1 MKLII
6 MDKRLILP
14 VVLLAS
20 AVAAGAQT
28 ERRIY
33 TKAEQ
38 ESAQKRTRQEYVQ
51 KREQEKRIEAIQDS
65 IRSVE
70 AFAALEQLDFMLEAN
85 RLSFKRGET
94 AYVTSNTN
102 FVSLSD
108 DKAVIQI
115 APFDGGGPNGVGGIT
130 LEGRASNIKL
140 KTDKKGNVT
149 FTMSVSGTG
158 LSATVDISLPKNSY
172 MASVTVTPNF
182 HSNRVTLYG
191 ILLPAGKSDVFKG
204 WAP

>member
-1 MKLII
+1 
-6 MDKRLILP
+6 MDKRLILL
-14 VVLLAS
+14 VMLLAS

-38 ESAQKRTRQEYVQ
+38 ESAQKREV
-51 KREQEKRIEAIQDS
+51 EKRIEARQDS

-70 AFAALEQLDFMLEAN
+70 AFTALEQLDFVLEAN

-94 AYVTSNTN
+94 AFVTSNTN

-115 APFDGGGPNGVGGIT
+115 APFYGGGPNGVGGIT

-140 KTDKKGNVT
+140 KTDKKGNVIL
-149 FTMSVSGTG
+149 TMSVSGTG
-158 LSATVDISLPKNSY
+158 LSAMVDISLPKNSY
-172 MASVTVTPNF
+172 MASVTVNPNF

-191 ILLPAGKSDVFKG
+191 VLLPSGKSDVFKG
-204 WAP
+204 RAL

>member
-1 MKLII
+1 MN
-6 MDKRLILP
+6 KRL
-14 VVLLAS
+14 VLLVMLLVS

-38 ESAQKRTRQEYVQ
+38 ERAQKREV
-51 KREQEKRIEAIQDS
+51 EKRIEAIQDS

-70 AFAALEQLDFMLEAN
+70 AFTALEQLDFVLEAN
-85 RLSFKRGET
+85 RLSFKHGET
-94 AYVTSNTN
+94 AFVTSNTN

-108 DKAVIQI
+108 DKAIIQV
-115 APFDGGGPNGVGGIT
+115 APFNGGGPNGVGGIT

-149 FTMSVSGTG
+149 LTMSVSGTG

-172 MASVTVTPNF
+172 MASVTVNPNF

-191 ILLPAGKSDVFKG
+191 VLLPSGKSDVFKG
-204 WAP
+204 RAL

>member
-1 MKLII
+1 
-6 MDKRLILP
+6 MDKRLILL
-14 VVLLAS
+14 VMLLAS

-28 ERRIY
+28 KRRIY

-38 ESAQKRTRQEYVQ
+38 ESAQKREV
-51 KREQEKRIEAIQDS
+51 EKRIEAIQDS
-65 IRSVE
+65 IRSVG
-70 AFAALEQLDFMLEAN
+70 AFTALEQLDFVLEAN

-94 AYVTSNTN
+94 AFVTSNTN

-115 APFDGGGPNGVGGIT
+115 APFYGGGPNGVGGIT

-140 KTDKKGNVT
+140 KTDKKGNVIL
-149 FTMSVSGTG
+149 TMSVSGTG
-158 LSATVDISLPKNSY
+158 LSAMVDISLPKNSY
-172 MASVTVTPNF
+172 MASVTVNPNF

-191 ILLPAGKSDVFKG
+191 VLLPSGKSDVFKG
-204 WAP
+204 RAL

>member
-1 MKLII
+1 
-6 MDKRLILP
+6 MDKRLILL
-14 VVLLAS
+14 VMLLAS

-38 ESAQKRTRQEYVQ
+38 ESAQKREV
-51 KREQEKRIEAIQDS
+51 EKRIEAIQDS

-70 AFAALEQLDFMLEAN
+70 AFTALEQLDFVLEAN

-94 AYVTSNTN
+94 AFVTSNTN

-115 APFDGGGPNGVGGIT
+115 APFYGGGPNGVGGIT

-140 KTDKKGNVT
+140 KTDKKGNVII
-149 FTMSVSGTG
+149 TMSVSGTG
-158 LSATVDISLPKNSY
+158 LSAMVDISLPKNSY
-172 MASVTVTPNF
+172 MASVTVNPNF

-191 ILLPAGKSDVFKG
+191 VLLPSGKSDVFKG
-204 WAP
+204 RAL

>member
-1 MKLII
+1 
-6 MDKRLILP
+6 MDKRLILL
-14 VVLLAS
+14 VMLLAS

-38 ESAQKRTRQEYVQ
+38 ESAQKREV
-51 KREQEKRIEAIQDS
+51 EKRIEAIQDS

-70 AFAALEQLDFMLEAN
+70 AFTALEQLDFVLEAN

-94 AYVTSNTN
+94 AFVTSNTN

-115 APFDGGGPNGVGGIT
+115 APFYGGGPNGVGGIT

-140 KTDKKGNVT
+140 KTDKKGNVIL
-149 FTMSVSGTG
+149 TMSVSGTG
-158 LSATVDISLPKNSY
+158 LSAMVDISLPKNSY
-172 MASVTVTPNF
+172 MASVTVNPNF

-191 ILLPAGKSDVFKG
+191 VLLPSGKSDVFKG
-204 WAP
+204 RALCII

>member
-1 MKLII
+1 
-6 MDKRLILP
+6 MDKRLILIIA
-14 VVLLAS
+14 LLCS

-38 ESAQKRTRQEYVQ
+38 ESAQKREI
-51 KREQEKRIEAIQDS
+51 EKCIEAIQDS

-70 AFAALEQLDFMLEAN
+70 AFTALEQLDFVLEAN

-108 DKAVIQI
+108 DQAVIQI
-115 APFDGGGPNGVGGIT
+115 APFHGGGPNGVGGIT

-172 MASVTVTPNF
+172 MASVTVNPNF

-191 ILLPAGKSDVFKG
+191 ILLPTGRSDVFKG
-204 WAP
+204 RTP